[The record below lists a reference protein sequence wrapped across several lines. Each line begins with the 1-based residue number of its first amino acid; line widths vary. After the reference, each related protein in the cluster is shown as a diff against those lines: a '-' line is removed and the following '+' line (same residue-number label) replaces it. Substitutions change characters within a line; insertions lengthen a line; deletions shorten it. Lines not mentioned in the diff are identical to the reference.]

1 MKLSIKK
8 SCSVILSVF
17 MLLSCFTIQGFAAS
31 SQVNDKDKA
40 DAVISIGSATLSN
53 TSDEV
58 RLPVTLSLKNN
69 AKVDALGLAFDY
81 DSENLE
87 LEEIDNA
94 IDMSALIA
102 PLLNSGTPNGNEITW
117 AGADKNVL
125 SNDLIT
131 KQKTDIMF
139 WLKFKAKNGYINGS
153 YNISASILDDQEGN
167 FAYLTKGVP
176 VYFANGSVKLTGGAD
191 KLTRANTT
199 ISGIE
204 TSYEWTGSA
213 IEPKPVVSY
222 NGKTLTEDT
231 DYTVSYESNTN
242 IGTATLTVTGEGS
255 YLGSVET
262 TFEITKKAAK
272 ITVSTTSY
280 TKKYGDEAFPLGAS
294 VNSGATLSYVSD
306 RPEVASVDTSGNV
319 AINGEGTAIITVS
332 AEATD
337 TYQKPENVEV
347 KVIVSKAD
355 QKITGINDLNLT
367 YGDDSVDLKPVLNPP
382 TDAKVTYRSSK
393 PQVVGVDDSGKV
405 SVNVVG
411 VATITVTASEVT
423 GKYNSATKEIKVTVA
438 PKELIVTG
446 ITAES
451 KTYDTNTSAKL
462 KYPPSI
468 DGVKAGDTVEV
479 TAKGT
484 FADANA
490 GEGKI
495 VNITDIKLGGDSA
508 ANYVLAKSGN
518 QTTTTADITKAAYT
532 GSVSAKATV
541 PANKAMT
548 GRTVDISAFDL
559 TEGFVDARIANVT
572 VTSNEDGLIVGEPSV
587 SSSGTVL
594 TYDTAAVAK
603 DKTAK
608 ITVAILSRNYTDVLT
623 TITITSKDVI
633 VDWDSYFT
641 KKDSVVYG
649 TKKSE
654 MFSKSITAGTA
665 AADGKALTG
674 IFEIVGASEI
684 PAVSEDN
691 TVTVKFTV
699 TSDGDYNG
707 VVLTNPY
714 KIPVTKKEIGLTW
727 SNDKNLVYDG
737 KAKNVT
743 ASATGLVGD
752 DEAAVTV
759 TDGNATNAGKYTATA
774 TALTG
779 SAAGNY
785 QLPASFTHEYT
796 IEKAD
801 YTVELSA
808 ASVYVK
814 VGTESVSFLPTAS
827 AKGVGDEQPAGT
839 LKFYSDSARNNELT
853 AAAVKALNIGDH
865 TVYWSFKTSDA
876 NYVDTAKTGKIK
888 LTVTDGDPQN
898 IAISGLDGKT
908 YGDALFN
915 AIAAVTTTDGAE
927 AKDHGAITWSSS
939 NTKVAEIDPATGAV
953 TINGAGE
960 TTITAKAAKV
970 AGKYAAGER
979 SATLTVAKK
988 TLTIESIT
996 AANKTYD
1003 GKKDATLTVN
1013 VSGAVAGDK
1022 VTATA
1027 TGEFAD
1033 AAVGTNKAVTV
1044 KSIELDEASS
1054 ANYTTPEKLPEVK
1067 ASITKIASKDV
1078 KLEYPDL
1085 NQKTGSITKP
1095 TVKLTPEDSSAEV
1108 KIFIKK
1114 TVKDETTG
1122 DEKTVTEEWNDKTAP
1137 TAAGT
1142 YIVYAEI
1149 TSRNI
1154 DGTITTPDQKLTIT
1168 QRSSGGGGGAAVTT
1182 YKVTLDKAMNG
1193 TVKASASSV
1202 EKGKTVTITATPA
1215 EGYETA
1221 SVKVTDASGKNVDV
1235 TKNSDGTYKFTMP
1248 DGNVTVKAEF
1258 AKKAENDTVCAD
1270 MKDIDQSKWYH
1281 EAVHYVGE
1289 KGIMNGYNKNEFGP
1303 NDTLSRAMLAQILY
1317 NNAGKPTAAKNTSC
1331 SDIKPGD
1338 WFASAVNWASENN
1351 IVTGFTD
1358 GTFKPGANITR
1369 EQLAVMLYRYA
1380 GQPATTGSLA
1390 SFTDA
1395 ASVSGYAQ
1403 QAMQWATAN
1412 GIITGNGSATTL
1424 DPQGN
1429 ATRAQAAAM
1438 IMRYLEKK

>member
-1 MKLSIKK
+1 
-8 SCSVILSVF
+8 

-58 RLPVTLSLKNN
+58 RLPVRLSLKGD
-69 AKVDALGLAFDY
+69 AKVDAVGLSFDY
-81 DSENLE
+81 DSESLE

-94 IDMSALIA
+94 LDMSAFIA
-102 PLLNSGTPNGNEITW
+102 PLLGSGTSNGNEITW

-125 SNDLIT
+125 SNDLII

-153 YNISASILDDQEGN
+153 YNISARILDDQEGN

-191 KLTRANTT
+191 KLTGANTT

-204 TSYEWTGSA
+204 PSYEWTGSQLK
-213 IEPKPVVSY
+213 PKPIVSY

-242 IGTATLTVTGEGS
+242 IGTATVTVKGKGS
-255 YLGSVET
+255 YLGSVEKK
-262 TFEITKKAAK
+262 FNITKKAAQ
-272 ITVSTTSY
+272 INVTSTSY
-280 TKKYGDEAFPLGAS
+280 KKRYGEAAFTLGAS
-294 VNSGATLSYVSD
+294 VTSAADGAKLSYKLSNANV
-306 RPEVASVDTSGNV
+306 VSVDN
-319 AINGEGTAIITVS
+319 NGRVTIIGAGTATITVS
-332 AEATD
+332 ADET
-337 TYQKPENVEV
+337 TNYEKPEDKTITINV
-347 KVIVSKAD
+347 SRAD
-355 QKITGINDLNLT
+355 QTITGPNNLNLT
-367 YGDDSVDLKPVLNPP
+367 YGDESFDIGVGLDPAETGATLSYTSSNSSV
-382 TDAKVTYRSSK
+382 
-393 PQVVGVDDSGKV
+393 
-405 SVNVVG
+405 VNVESNGNVIING
-411 VATITVTASEVT
+411 AGSATITVTASEVS
-423 GKYNSATKEIKVTVA
+423 GKYNSATKNISVNVA
-438 PKELIVTG
+438 KKELKISG
-446 ITAES
+446 ITAKV
-451 KTYDTNTSAKL
+451 KTYDGTTSAEL
-462 KYPPSI
+462 VYPTSI
-468 DGVKAGDTVEV
+468 DGVKASDTVTV
-479 TAKGT
+479 TAKGAFT
-484 FADANA
+484 DANA
-490 GEGKI
+490 GTNKI
-495 VNITDIKLGGDSA
+495 VNITDIKLDSVSDKNYKIA
-508 ANYVLAKSGN
+508 ASGN
-518 QTTTTADITKAAYT
+518 QTTTTADIDKAEYKET
-532 GSVSAKATV
+532 VSADVTV
-541 PANKAMT
+541 PADKAMT
-548 GRTVDISAFDL
+548 GRTFDISAFPFPA
-559 TEGFVDARIANVT
+559 GFVDAEIESVTVYSNNDNLISGIPT
-572 VTSNEDGLIVGEPSV
+572 VTSTGK
-587 SSSGTVL
+587 TV
-594 TYDTAAVAK
+594 TYNTAKVAK
-603 DKTAK
+603 DKTAELTVTIK
-608 ITVAILSRNYTDVLT
+608 SKNYENITAKVTL
-623 TITITSKDVI
+623 TSKDVTI
-633 VDWDSYFT
+633 DWSEYFAA
-641 KKDSVVYG
+641 KDSVVYG
-649 TKKSE
+649 TARSD
-654 MFSKSITAGTA
+654 MFSKSNTAGTA
-665 AADGKALTG
+665 AADGKALDG
-674 IFEIVGASEI
+674 KFEIVEASEI

-707 VVLTNPY
+707 VVLTNTY
-714 KIPVTKKEIGLTW
+714 TIHVTKKEIGLSW
-727 SNDKNLVYDG
+727 NNDKNLVYDG
-737 KAKNVT
+737 NAKDVK
-743 ASATGLVGD
+743 ASATGLVGND
-752 DEAAVTV
+752 KAAVTV
-759 TDGNATNAGKYTATA
+759 TGGDATNAGKYTAEA

-785 QLPASFTHEYT
+785 KLPASVTHEYT
-796 IEKAD
+796 IEKTD
-801 YTVELSA
+801 YTVALSA

-827 AKGVGDEQPAGT
+827 AKGVGDEKPEGA

-853 AAAVKALNIGDH
+853 AADVKALNIGDH
-865 TVYWSFKTSDA
+865 TVYWSFKTSNA
-876 NYVDTAKTGKIK
+876 NYVYTAKTGKIK

-908 YGDALFN
+908 YGGALFY

-988 TLTIESIT
+988 TLKIDSIT
-996 AANKTYD
+996 AADKIYD
-1003 GKKDATLTVN
+1003 GKKDATLTVK
-1013 VSGAVAGDK
+1013 VSGAVEGNK

-1044 KSIELDEASS
+1044 KSIKLDEASS

-1095 TVKLTPEDSSAEV
+1095 TVKMTPEDSSAKV

-1122 DEKTVTEEWNDKTAP
+1122 EERTVTEEWTDKTAP

-1142 YIVYAEI
+1142 YTVYAEI
-1149 TSRNI
+1149 TSSNI
-1154 DGTITTPDQKLTIT
+1154 DGKITTPDQKLTIT
-1168 QRSSGGGGGAAVTT
+1168 QRSSGGGGGGAAVTT
-1182 YKVTLDKAMNG
+1182 YKVTLDKATNG

-1221 SVKVTDASGKNVDV
+1221 SVKVTDASGKSVDV

-1281 EAVHYVGE
+1281 EAVHYVVE

-1317 NNAGKPTAAKNTSC
+1317 NNAGKPAASKNTSC

-1390 SFTDA
+1390 NFTDA
-1395 ASVSGYAQ
+1395 ASVSSYAQ

>member
-1 MKLSIKK
+1 MKIKK
-8 SCSVILSVF
+8 SISIILSAL
-17 MLLSCFTIQGFAAS
+17 M
-31 SQVNDKDKA
+31 
-40 DAVISIGSATLSN
+40 VISMLICPVYADGSATMTLTGGNLQKGSTISVPVVVSGTDKGI
-53 TSDEV
+53 TSF
-58 RLPVTLSLKNN
+58 N
-69 AKVDALGLAFDY
+69 FDVVY
-81 DSENLE
+81 DTDNLE
-87 LEEIDNA
+87 LTDAVAKSPDFMGVPYQKGTDHVTAMSITPYTGNEA
-94 IDMSALIA
+94 ICTLVFKTKENVINGKYDVSLKLGRDDDSLIA
-102 PLLNSGTPNGNEITW
+102 YNNE
-117 AGADKNVL
+117 
-125 SNDLIT
+125 LIT
-131 KQKTDIMF
+131 DVKVT
-139 WLKFKAKNGYINGS
+139 
-153 YNISASILDDQEGN
+153 SATI
-167 FAYLTKGVP
+167 TV
-176 VYFANGSVKLTGGAD
+176 TGGAD
-191 KLTRANTT
+191 KLTDKNTK

-204 TSYEWTGSA
+204 PSYEWTGSP
-213 IEPKPVVSY
+213 IDPVPTVSY

-231 DYTVSYESNTN
+231 DYTVSRTNNTN
-242 IGTATLTVTGEGS
+242 IGTATVTITGTGS
-255 YLGSVET
+255 YTGSVKK
-262 TFEITKKAAK
+262 TFEITKKAAE
-272 ITVSTTSY
+272 ITVPTTS
-280 TKKYGDEAFPLGAS
+280 TKKYGDKAFSLGAS

-347 KVIVSKAD
+347 KVTVSKAN
-355 QKITGINDLNLT
+355 QTITGPDNITKTYADADFDLEAGINPATGATLS
-367 YGDDSVDLKPVLNPP
+367 YASSDDKVVSVDK
-382 TDAKVTYRSSK
+382 A
-393 PQVVGVDDSGKV
+393 SGKV
-405 SVNVVG
+405 SVKGAGN
-411 VATITVTASEVT
+411 ATITVTASEIA
-423 GKYNSATKEIKVTVA
+423 GKYNTAEKRIPVTVKA
-438 PKELIVTG
+438 KELTVTG

-462 KYPPSI
+462 KYPPYI
-468 DGVKAGDTVEV
+468 DGVKAGDEVTV

-490 GEGKI
+490 GTGKT
-495 VNITDIKLGGDSA
+495 VNITDIKLGGASA

-518 QTTTTADITKAAYT
+518 QTTATANITKAAYT

-559 TEGFVDARIANVT
+559 PEGSVDARIANVI
-572 VTSNEDGLIVGEPSV
+572 VTSDDYGLIVGKPTV

-603 DKTAK
+603 DKTAEL
-608 ITVAILSRNYTDVLT
+608 TVTIESRNYEN
-623 TITITSKDVI
+623 ITAKVTLTSKDVTI
-633 VDWDSYFT
+633 DWSKYFT
-641 KKDSVVYG
+641 AKDSVVYG
-649 TKKSE
+649 TARSG
-654 MFSKSITAGTA
+654 MFSKSATAGTA
-665 AADGKALTG
+665 ADTEGKALSGT
-674 IFEIVGASEI
+674 FSIVGASEK
-684 PAVSEDN
+684 PAASVSN
-691 TVTVKFTV
+691 KVTVKFIV
-699 TSDGDYNG
+699 TAAGDYKG
-707 VVLTNPY
+707 VELTNTY
-714 KIPVTKKEIGLTW
+714 TVPVTQKEIALTW
-727 SNDKNLVYDG
+727 NGYRNLVYDG
-737 KAKNVT
+737 NAKKV
-743 ASATGLVGD
+743 SATATGIIGFDTVNI
-752 DEAAVTV
+752 TV
-759 TDGNATNAGKYTATA
+759 TGGNEKNAGKYTAKA
-774 TALTG
+774 VAIAG
-779 SAAGNY
+779 SAADNY
-785 QLPASFTHEYT
+785 KLPATVTKEYT

-801 YTVELSA
+801 YKVTLSA
-808 ASVYVK
+808 ESVSVK
-814 VGTESVSFLPTAS
+814 EGTENVSFLPKAATV
-827 AKGVGDEQPAGT
+827 GVANEKPEGT
-839 LKFYSDSARNNELT
+839 LNFYSDSNRSRELT
-853 AAAVKALNIGDH
+853 AGAVKALKVGNHNI
-865 TVYWSFKTSDA
+865 YWSFKTSDA
-876 NYVDTAKTGKIK
+876 NYKEDAKTGVIV
-888 LTVTDGDPQN
+888 LTITDGDPQN
-898 IAISGLDGKT
+898 IAISGLDGRT
-908 YGDALFN
+908 YGDTVFTAT
-915 AIAAVTTTDGAE
+915 AKVTTTEG
-927 AKDHGAITWSSS
+927 KDAAGHGEITWSSS
-939 NTKVAEIDPATGAV
+939 NTKVAEINAATGDV
-953 TINGAGE
+953 TIKGAGE

-996 AANKTYD
+996 AADKTYD

-1013 VSGAVAGDK
+1013 VSGAVAGDT

-1033 AAVGTNKAVTV
+1033 AKVGTDKAVTV
-1044 KSIELDEASS
+1044 KSIKLEGASS

-1067 ASITKIASKDV
+1067 ASITKIESKDV

-1085 NQKTGSITKP
+1085 NQNTGSITKP

-1122 DEKTVTEEWNDKTAP
+1122 EEKTVTEEWTDKTAP

-1142 YIVYAEI
+1142 YTVYAEI
-1149 TSRNI
+1149 TSNNI
-1154 DGTITTPDQKLTIT
+1154 KGKITTPDQKLTIT
-1168 QRSSGGGGGAAVTT
+1168 QRSSGGGGGGAAVTT
-1182 YKVTLDKAMNG
+1182 YKVTLDKATNG
-1193 TVKASASSV
+1193 TVKANASSV

-1221 SVKVTDASGKNVDV
+1221 SVKVTDASGKSVDV

-1258 AKKAENDTVCAD
+1258 AKKAENDTVCTD

-1281 EAVHYVGE
+1281 EAVHYVVE

-1390 SFTDA
+1390 NFTDA

>member
-1 MKLSIKK
+1 MKIKK
-8 SCSVILSVF
+8 SISIILSALMVIS
-17 MLLSCFTIQGFAAS
+17 MLICPVYADSSAAITLIGGNLQKGS
-31 SQVNDKDKA
+31 KISVPIVVSGTNKGITSFNFDIVYDTDNLELT
-40 DAVISIGSATLSN
+40 DAVIKSPDFMGFPYQKGTDYVTAMAPTPYTSSEAICTLVFETKEN
-53 TSDEV
+53 V
-58 RLPVTLSLKNN
+58 INGKYNVSLK
-69 AKVDALGLAFDY
+69 LGSND
-81 DSENLE
+81 DS
-87 LEEIDNA
+87 
-94 IDMSALIA
+94 LIA
-102 PLLNSGTPNGNEITW
+102 Y
-117 AGADKNVL
+117 
-125 SNDLIT
+125 NDELIT
-131 KQKTDIMF
+131 D
-139 WLKFKAKNGYINGS
+139 
-153 YNISASILDDQEGN
+153 
-167 FAYLTKGVP
+167 
-176 VYFANGSVKLTGGAD
+176 VKVTPATITVTGGSD
-191 KLTRANTT
+191 KLTSVNTI
-199 ISGIE
+199 ISGVE
-204 TSYEWTGSA
+204 QSYEWTGSP
-213 IEPKPVVSY
+213 IEPKPIVSY
-222 NGKTLTEDT
+222 NNKTLTKDT
-231 DYTVSYESNTN
+231 DYTVSYESNIN
-242 IGTATLTVTGEGS
+242 IGIATLTVKGKGS
-255 YLGSVET
+255 YTGSVKK
-262 TFEITKKAAK
+262 TFKITKKAAD
-272 ITVSTTSY
+272 ITVPTTSY
-280 TKKYGDEAFPLGAS
+280 TMKYGDKAFSLGAK
-294 VNSGATLSYVSD
+294 VNSGVALSYTSD
-306 RPEVASVDTSGNV
+306 NSDVASVDKTGIV
-319 AINGEGTAIITVS
+319 TINSAGTANITVS
-332 AEATD
+332 APETEN
-337 TYQKPENVEV
+337 YQKP
-347 KVIVSKAD
+347 
-355 QKITGINDLNLT
+355 
-367 YGDDSVDLKPVLNPP
+367 VDK
-382 TDAKVTYRSSK
+382 K
-393 PQVVGVDDSGKV
+393 
-405 SVNVVG
+405 
-411 VATITVTASEVT
+411 ITVT
-423 GKYNSATKEIKVTVA
+423 
-438 PKELIVTG
+438 
-446 ITAES
+446 
-451 KTYDTNTSAKL
+451 
-462 KYPPSI
+462 
-468 DGVKAGDTVEV
+468 
-479 TAKGT
+479 
-484 FADANA
+484 
-490 GEGKI
+490 
-495 VNITDIKLGGDSA
+495 
-508 ANYVLAKSGN
+508 
-518 QTTTTADITKAAYT
+518 
-532 GSVSAKATV
+532 VS
-541 PANKAMT
+541 
-548 GRTVDISAFDL
+548 
-559 TEGFVDARIANVT
+559 
-572 VTSNEDGLIVGEPSV
+572 
-587 SSSGTVL
+587 
-594 TYDTAAVAK
+594 
-603 DKTAK
+603 
-608 ITVAILSRNYTDVLT
+608 
-623 TITITSKDVI
+623 
-633 VDWDSYFT
+633 
-641 KKDSVVYG
+641 
-649 TKKSE
+649 
-654 MFSKSITAGTA
+654 
-665 AADGKALTG
+665 
-674 IFEIVGASEI
+674 
-684 PAVSEDN
+684 
-691 TVTVKFTV
+691 
-699 TSDGDYNG
+699 
-707 VVLTNPY
+707 
-714 KIPVTKKEIGLTW
+714 
-727 SNDKNLVYDG
+727 
-737 KAKNVT
+737 
-743 ASATGLVGD
+743 
-752 DEAAVTV
+752 
-759 TDGNATNAGKYTATA
+759 
-774 TALTG
+774 
-779 SAAGNY
+779 
-785 QLPASFTHEYT
+785 
-796 IEKAD
+796 KAD
-801 YTVELSA
+801 YTVTLSA

-853 AAAVKALNIGDH
+853 AADVKALNIGDH

-915 AIAAVTTTDGAE
+915 AIPAVTTTDGAE

-939 NTKVAEIDPATGAV
+939 NTNVAEIDPTTGAV

-1003 GKKDATLTVN
+1003 GKKDATLTVKK
-1013 VSGAVAGDK
+1013 VSGAVAGDT

-1044 KSIELDEASS
+1044 KSIKLDEASS
-1054 ANYTTPEKLPEVK
+1054 ANYTTSEELPAVK

-1078 KLEYPDL
+1078 KLEYPDF

-1095 TVKLTPEDSSAEV
+1095 TVKLTPEDSSAKV

-1122 DEKTVTEEWNDKTAP
+1122 GEKTVTEEWTDKTAP

-1149 TSRNI
+1149 TSPNI
-1154 DGTITTPDQKLTIT
+1154 DGKIITPDQKLTIT

-1281 EAVHYVGE
+1281 EAVHYVVE

-1317 NNAGKPTAAKNTSC
+1317 NNAGKPAASKNTSC

-1390 SFTDA
+1390 NFTDA

-1403 QAMQWATAN
+1403 QAMQWATAA
-1412 GIITGNGSATTL
+1412 GIITGNGNTATL

-1438 IMRYLEKK
+1438 IMRYMEKK

>member
-1 MKLSIKK
+1 MKAYIRKGLSIL
-8 SCSVILSVF
+8 LSVL
-17 MLLSCFTIQGFAAS
+17 MIAVCIPTMAYAADSSISAGNVDIDLKASTDVTVPFTISGNTGVGGVSMMAPIPDGWSIKGIKNRNGSERSIYYIKVDDEWELIATPV
-31 SQVNDKDKA
+31 VNPA
-40 DAVISIGSATLSN
+40 DGSFVVSTTESNLTTDGVLFWVTYSVPSTEINGQHELTPVVKYINTVEN
-53 TSDEV
+53 TSV
-58 RLPVTLSLKNN
+58 N
-69 AKVDALGLAFDY
+69 
-81 DSENLE
+81 
-87 LEEIDNA
+87 
-94 IDMSALIA
+94 IA
-102 PLLNSGTPNGNEITW
+102 GSFKINSGTVT
-117 AGADKNVL
+117 V
-125 SNDLIT
+125 
-131 KQKTDIMF
+131 
-139 WLKFKAKNGYINGS
+139 
-153 YNISASILDDQEGN
+153 
-167 FAYLTKGVP
+167 
-176 VYFANGSVKLTGGAD
+176 TGGTD
-191 KLTRANTT
+191 KLTKANTT

-204 TSYEWTGSA
+204 TSYEYTGSE
-213 IEPKPVVSY
+213 IKPKLTVSY
-222 NGKTLTEDT
+222 NNRTLTEGT
-231 DYTVSYESNTN
+231 DYTVLYEDNTN
-242 IGTATLTVTGEGS
+242 IGTATVTVTGIGS
-255 YLGSVET
+255 YKGSFKR

-272 ITVSTTSY
+272 INIQTTSY
-280 TKKYGDEAFPLGAS
+280 TKKYGDEAFSLGAS
-294 VNSGATLSYVSD
+294 VNSGAELSYASN

-347 KVIVSKAD
+347 KVTVSKAN
-355 QKITGINDLNLT
+355 QTITGPDNITKTYADADFDLEAGINPATGATLS
-367 YGDDSVDLKPVLNPP
+367 YASSDDKVVSVDP
-382 TDAKVTYRSSK
+382 A
-393 PQVVGVDDSGKV
+393 SGKV
-405 SVNVVG
+405 SVKGAGN
-411 VATITVTASEVT
+411 ATITVTASEVT

-438 PKELIVTG
+438 PKELTVTG
-446 ITAES
+446 ITANS
-451 KTYDTNTSAKL
+451 KSYDGDTSAEL
-462 KYPPSI
+462 ECPTSI
-468 DGVKAGDTVEV
+468 DGVKAGDTVKV

-490 GEGKI
+490 GTGKT
-495 VNITDIKLGGDSA
+495 VNITDINLTGASA

-518 QTTTTADITKAAYT
+518 QTTATADIDKAAYT

-559 TEGFVDARIANVT
+559 PEGFVNARIANVT
-572 VTSNEDGLIVGEPSV
+572 VTSNEDGLIVGKPTV

-608 ITVAILSRNYTDVLT
+608 ITVAILSTNYMDVLT

-641 KKDSVVYG
+641 KKDGVVYG
-649 TKKSE
+649 TTKSE
-654 MFSKSITAGTA
+654 MFSESATAGTA
-665 AADGKALTG
+665 AADGKALAGT
-674 IFEIVGASEI
+674 FEIVGASEI
-684 PAVSEDN
+684 PAVSAEN

-707 VVLTNPY
+707 VVLTNTY
-714 KIPVTKKEIGLTW
+714 KVPVTAKEIGLTW
-727 SNDKNLVYDG
+727 SNDKNLVYNG
-737 KAKNVT
+737 TAQNVKAT
-743 ASATGLVGD
+743 AIDLVGSD
-752 DEAAVTV
+752 AVNVTV
-759 TDGNATNAGKYTATA
+759 TGGNAKDAGKYTAIA

-785 QLPASFTHEYT
+785 RLPASVAHEYT

-801 YTVELSA
+801 YTVALSA
-808 ASVYVK
+808 ERVYVK

-827 AKGVGDEQPAGT
+827 ANGVGDEQPEGA
-839 LKFYSDSARNNELT
+839 LNFYSDSARNNKLT

-865 TVYWSFKTSDA
+865 TVYWSFNTSGA
-876 NYVDTAKTGKIK
+876 NYVNTVKTGKIK

-908 YGDALFN
+908 YGDAAFY
-915 AIAAVTTTDGAE
+915 AVAEVTTTDGKDA
-927 AKDHGAITWSSS
+927 ADHGVITWSSS

-1003 GKKDATLTVN
+1003 GKKDATLTVK
-1013 VSGAVAGDK
+1013 VSGAVEDDK

-1044 KSIELDEASS
+1044 KSIKLDEASS
-1054 ANYTTPEKLPEVK
+1054 ANYTTPENLHVVK

-1095 TVKLTPEDSSAEV
+1095 TVKMTPEDSSAKV

-1122 DEKTVTEEWNDKTAP
+1122 GEKTVTEEWTDKTAP

-1149 TSRNI
+1149 TSPNI
-1154 DGTITTPDQKLTIT
+1154 DGKITTLDQKLTIT

-1281 EAVHYVGE
+1281 EAVHYVVE

-1317 NNAGKPTAAKNTSC
+1317 NNAGKPAASNATSC

-1338 WFASAVNWASENN
+1338 WFASAVNWASANN

-1358 GTFKPGANITR
+1358 GTFKPNANITR

-1390 SFTDA
+1390 NFTDA
-1395 ASVSGYAQ
+1395 GSVSAYAQ

-1412 GIITGNGSATTL
+1412 GIITGNGSAAVL

>member
-1 MKLSIKK
+1 MKRSIKK

-17 MLLSCFTIQGFAAS
+17 MLLSCFTMQGFAAS
-31 SQVNDKDKA
+31 SQVTDEDKA
-40 DAVISIGSATLSN
+40 DAVISIGSGTLSN

-58 RLPVTLSLKNN
+58 RLPVTLSLKDGI
-69 AKVDALGLAFDY
+69 KVDAVGLKFDC

-87 LEEIDNA
+87 LSIDKSRQKSPSITPLLFSGTVKNNA
-94 IDMSALIA
+94 ISY
-102 PLLNSGTPNGNEITW
+102 
-117 AGADKNVL
+117 AGAEDQVL
-125 SNDLIT
+125 SQDMINDYE
-131 KQKTDIMF
+131 TDIMF
-139 WLKFKAKNGYINGS
+139 WLKIKAKDGYLNGS
-153 YNISASILDDQEGN
+153 YDISGSVLNDQEGN

-191 KLTRANTT
+191 KLTEANTT

-204 TSYEWTGSA
+204 PSYKWTGSA
-213 IEPKPVVSY
+213 IEPKPTVSY
-222 NGKTLTEDT
+222 NNKTLTEGT
-231 DYTVSYESNTN
+231 DYTVSYVNNTN
-242 IGTATLTVTGEGS
+242 IGKATLTVKGEGS
-255 YLGSVET
+255 YQGQVT
-262 TFEITKKAAK
+262 ANFEITKKAAE
-272 ITVSTTSY
+272 ITVTATSY
-280 TKKYGDEAFPLGAS
+280 TKRYGEDAFSLGAA
-294 VNSGATLSYVSD
+294 VNSGAALSYVSD
-306 RPEVASVDTSGNV
+306 RPEIASVDASGNV
-319 AINGEGTAIITVS
+319 TIVS
-332 AEATD
+332 AGKATITISAPD
-337 TYQKPENVEV
+337 TENYQKPADKKITVNVN
-347 KVIVSKAD
+347 KAD
-355 QKITGINDLNLT
+355 QTVTGPDNITKTYADADFDLGAGIDPATGAVLSYT
-367 YGDDSVDLKPVLNPP
+367 SSDDKVVSVDA
-382 TDAKVTYRSSK
+382 T
-393 PQVVGVDDSGKV
+393 GKV
-405 SVNVVG
+405 SVKG
-411 VATITVTASEVT
+411 AGKATITVTASEMA
-423 GKYNSATKEIKVTVA
+423 GQYNTAEKTIHVTVKA
-438 PKELIVTG
+438 KELTVTG
-446 ITAES
+446 ITAEP
-451 KTYDTNTSAKL
+451 KTYDGTTSAEL
-462 KYPPSI
+462 KYPTSI

-484 FADANA
+484 FEDANA
-490 GEGKI
+490 GTGKT
-495 VNITDIKLGGDSA
+495 VNITDINLTGASA
-508 ANYVLAKSGN
+508 ANYVLAKLGN
-518 QTTTTADITKAAYT
+518 QTTATANISQAAYT
-532 GSVSAKATV
+532 GSISAKATV

-559 TEGFVDARIANVT
+559 TEDFVDARIANVT
-572 VTSNEDGLIVGEPSV
+572 VTSNDDGLIVGSPTV

-608 ITVAILSRNYTDVLT
+608 ITVAILSTNYMDVLT

-654 MFSKSITAGTA
+654 MFSKPSTAGTA
-665 AADGKALTG
+665 AADGKALDG

-707 VVLTNPY
+707 VVLTNTY
-714 KIPVTKKEIGLTW
+714 TIPVTQKEIGLTW
-727 SNDKNLVYDG
+727 NNDKNLVYDG

-743 ASATGLVGD
+743 ASATGLFGND
-752 DEAAVTV
+752 KAAVTV
-759 TDGNATNAGKYTATA
+759 TGGDKKDAGEYTATA

-785 QLPASFTHEYT
+785 KLPDSATHEYT

-801 YTVELSA
+801 YTVALSA
-808 ASVYVK
+808 ERVYVK

-827 AKGVGDEQPAGT
+827 TKGAAGEQPAGT
-839 LKFYSDSARNNELT
+839 LKFYSDSACNNELT
-853 AAAVKALNIGDH
+853 AADVKALNIGDY

-876 NYVDTAKTGKIK
+876 NYVNTAKTGKIN

-898 IAISGLDGKT
+898 ITISGLDGKT
-908 YGDALFN
+908 YGDAVFN

-927 AKDHGAITWSSS
+927 AEGHGAITWSSS
-939 NTKVAEIDPATGAV
+939 NTKVAEIDADKGAV
-953 TINGAGE
+953 TIKGAGE

-970 AGKYAAGER
+970 AGKYAAGEK

-988 TLTIESIT
+988 TLTIDSIT
-996 AANKTYD
+996 AADKTYD
-1003 GKKDATLTVN
+1003 GKKDATLTVK
-1013 VSGAVAGDK
+1013 VSGAVAGDT

-1033 AAVGTNKAVTV
+1033 AVVGTNKAVTV
-1044 KSIELDEASS
+1044 KSIKLDEASS
-1054 ANYTTPEKLPEVK
+1054 ANYTTPEELPAVK
-1067 ASITKIASKDV
+1067 ASITKIASEDV

-1122 DEKTVTEEWNDKTAP
+1122 EEKTVTEEWTDKTAP

-1142 YIVYAEI
+1142 YTVYAEI
-1149 TSRNI
+1149 TSNNI
-1154 DGTITTPDQKLTIT
+1154 EGKITTPDQKLTIT
-1168 QRSSGGGGGAAVTT
+1168 QRSSGGGGAAVTT
-1182 YKVTLDKAMNG
+1182 YKVTLDKATNG

-1221 SVKVTDASGKNVDV
+1221 SVKVTDASGKSVDV

-1248 DGNVTVKAEF
+1248 GSNVTIKAEF
-1258 AKKAENDTVCAD
+1258 AKKAESDTVCKD

-1281 EAVHYVGE
+1281 EAVHYVVE

-1317 NNAGKPTAAKNTSC
+1317 NNAGKPAASNATSC

-1338 WFASAVNWASENN
+1338 WFASAVNWASANN

-1358 GTFKPGANITR
+1358 GTFKPNANITR

-1390 SFTDA
+1390 NFTDA
-1395 ASVSGYAQ
+1395 GSVSAYAQ

-1412 GIITGNGSATTL
+1412 GIITGNGSAAVL

>member
-1 MKLSIKK
+1 
-8 SCSVILSVF
+8 
-17 MLLSCFTIQGFAAS
+17 MLLSCFTMQGFAAS
-31 SQVNDKDKA
+31 SQVTDKDKA
-40 DAVISIGSATLSN
+40 EAVVNIGDATLSN

-69 AKVDALGLAFDY
+69 AKVDAVGLMFNY

-87 LEEIDNA
+87 LQIDKA
-94 IDMSALIA
+94 RQKSPSVT
-102 PLLNSGTPNGNEITW
+102 PLLFSATVKGNSISY
-117 AGADKNVL
+117 AGAEDQVL
-125 SNDLIT
+125 SNDMINDYET
-131 KQKTDIMF
+131 NIMF
-139 WLKFKAKNGYINGS
+139 WLKIKAKEGYINGS
-153 YNISASILDDQEGN
+153 YDISVSVLNDQEGN

-176 VYFANGSVKLTGGAD
+176 VYFDNGTVQLTGGSD
-191 KLTRANTT
+191 KLTSANTAIT
-199 ISGIE
+199 GINA
-204 TSYEWTGSA
+204 SYEYTASE
-213 IEPKPVVSY
+213 ITPNPTVVY
-222 NGKTLTEDT
+222 NGKILKRGT
-231 DYTVSYESNTN
+231 DYDVEYSDNIT
-242 IGTATLTVTGEGS
+242 IGTAKVKVIGKGS

-262 TFEITKKAAK
+262 TFEITKKAVE
-272 ITVSTTSY
+272 ITVLTTSY
-280 TKKYGDEAFPLGAS
+280 TKKYGEDAFSLGAA
-294 VNSGATLSYVSD
+294 VDSGATLSYVSD
-306 RPEVASVDTSGNV
+306 KPGVASVDASGTV
-319 AINGEGTAIITVS
+319 TVVSAGTATLTVS
-332 AEATD
+332 APETAN
-337 TYQKPENVEV
+337 YQKPADKKITV
-347 KVIVSKAD
+347 KVSKAD
-355 QKITGINDLNLT
+355 QTITGRDNLNLT
-367 YGDDSVDLKPVLNPP
+367 YGDDNFDLG
-382 TDAKVTYRSSK
+382 
-393 PQVVGVDDSGKV
+393 VGVDPANTGASLSYNSSNSSVVNVENNGKV
-405 SVNVVG
+405 VIKGAGSAV
-411 VATITVTASEVT
+411 ITVTASEVPS
-423 GKYNSATKEIKVTVA
+423 KYNSATKKISVNVA
-438 PKELIVTG
+438 KKELKVSG
-446 ITAES
+446 ITAQS
-451 KTYDTNTSAKL
+451 KTYNSSTSAEL
-462 KYPPSI
+462 IYPTSI
-468 DGVKAGDTVEV
+468 NGVKAGDTVTV

-484 FADANA
+484 FTDANV
-490 GEGKI
+490 GLGKT
-495 VNITDIKLGGDSA
+495 VNITDIKLGGASA
-508 ANYVLAKSGN
+508 VNYVLAKSGN
-518 QTTTTADITKAAYT
+518 QTTATADINKAKYTKPVLA
-532 GSVSAKATV
+532 SATV

-548 GRTVDISAFDL
+548 GRMFDISAFAL
-559 TEGFVDARIANVT
+559 PAGFVDAKITGVTVSSNKDDLILGRPT
-572 VTSNEDGLIVGEPSV
+572 VTSAGK
-587 SSSGTVL
+587 TV
-594 TYDTAAVAK
+594 TYNTAKVAK
-603 DKTAK
+603 DKAAEL
-608 ITVAILSRNYTDVLT
+608 TVTIESRNYEN
-623 TITITSKDVI
+623 ITAKVTLISKDVTI
-633 VDWDSYFT
+633 DWSKYFT
-641 KKDSVVYG
+641 AKDSVVYG
-649 TKKSE
+649 TARSE
-654 MFSKSITAGTA
+654 MFSKSSTAGTA
-665 AADGKALTG
+665 AADGKALDG
-674 IFEIVGASEI
+674 KFEIVGASEI

-707 VVLTNPY
+707 VVLTNTY
-714 KIPVTKKEIGLTW
+714 TIPVTQKAIGLTW
-727 SNDKNLVYDG
+727 SNDKGLVYDG

-743 ASATGLVGD
+743 ASATGLVGND
-752 DEAAVTV
+752 KAAVTV
-759 TDGNATNAGKYTATA
+759 TGGDATNAGKYTAKA

-785 QLPASFTHEYT
+785 KLPDSATHEYT

-801 YTVELSA
+801 YTVTLSA

-839 LKFYSDSARNNELT
+839 LKFYSDSDRNNELT

-876 NYVDTAKTGKIK
+876 NYVDTAKTGEIK

-898 IAISGLDGKT
+898 IAISGLYGKT
-908 YGDALFN
+908 YGDAAFN
-915 AIAAVTTTDGAE
+915 AVAKVTTTDG
-927 AKDHGAITWSSS
+927 KDAAGHGVITWSSS
-939 NTKVAEIDPATGAV
+939 NTKVAEIDPSKGAV
-953 TINGAGE
+953 TIKGAGE

-988 TLTIESIT
+988 TLTIDSIT
-996 AANKTYD
+996 AAGKTYD
-1003 GKKDATLTVN
+1003 GKKDATLTVK

-1044 KSIELDEASS
+1044 KSIKLDEASS
-1054 ANYTTPEKLPEVK
+1054 ANYTTPEKLPAVK
-1067 ASITKIASKDV
+1067 AAISKIASKDV
-1078 KLEYPDL
+1078 KAEITGLD
-1085 NQKTGSITKP
+1085 QKTGSITKP

-1122 DEKTVTEEWNDKTAP
+1122 KEKTVTEEWNDKTAP

-1142 YIVYAEI
+1142 YTVYAEI
-1149 TSRNI
+1149 TSLNI

-1168 QRSSGGGGGAAVTT
+1168 QRSSGGGGGGAAVTT
-1182 YKVTLDKAMNG
+1182 YKVTLDKVTNG
-1193 TVKASASSV
+1193 TVKASTSSV

-1221 SVKVTDASGKNVDV
+1221 SVNVTDALGKSVDV

-1281 EAVHYVGE
+1281 EAVHYVVE

-1317 NNAGKPTAAKNTSC
+1317 NNAGKPTASNATSC

-1338 WFASAVNWASENN
+1338 WFASAVNWASANN

-1358 GTFKPGANITR
+1358 GTFKPNANITR

-1390 SFTDA
+1390 NFTDA

>member
-1 MKLSIKK
+1 
-8 SCSVILSVF
+8 

-31 SQVNDKDKA
+31 SKVNDKDKA
-40 DAVISIGSATLSN
+40 DAVISIGSDTLSN

-58 RLPVTLSLKNN
+58 RLPVRLSLKGD

-94 IDMSALIA
+94 LDMSAFIA
-102 PLLNSGTPNGNEITW
+102 PLLSSGTPNGNEITW

-153 YNISASILDDQEGN
+153 YDISASILDDQEGN

-191 KLTRANTT
+191 KLTDKNTT

-204 TSYEWTGSA
+204 PSYEWTGSP
-213 IEPKPVVSY
+213 IEPVPTVSY
-222 NGKTLTEDT
+222 NGKTLAAGT
-231 DYTVSYESNTN
+231 DYTVSRANNTN
-242 IGTATLTVTGEGS
+242 IGTATVTVKGIGS
-255 YLGSVET
+255 YTGSVET
-262 TFEITKKAAK
+262 TFEITKKAAE
-272 ITVSTTSY
+272 ITVTTTSY
-280 TKKYGDEAFPLGAS
+280 TTKYGDKAFSLGAS
-294 VNSGATLSYVSD
+294 VNSGAALSYASD
-306 RPEVASVDTSGNV
+306 KPEVASVDASGTV
-319 AINGEGTAIITVS
+319 TVVSAGTATITVS
-332 AEATD
+332 APETEN
-337 TYQKPENVEV
+337 YQKPADKKITVT
-347 KVIVSKAD
+347 VSKAD
-355 QKITGINDLNLT
+355 QTVTGPDDITKTYADADFDLKAGIDPATGAELSYASL
-367 YGDDSVDLKPVLNPP
+367 DDKVVSVD
-382 TDAKVTYRSSK
+382 A
-393 PQVVGVDDSGKV
+393 SGKV
-405 SVNVVG
+405 SVKGVG
-411 VATITVTASEVT
+411 NATITVTASEIA
-423 GKYNSATKEIKVTVA
+423 GKYNTAKKKIPVTVKA
-438 PKELIVTG
+438 KELTVTG
-446 ITAES
+446 ITAKE
-451 KTYDTNTSAKL
+451 KPYDRTTSAEL
-462 KYPPSI
+462 VYPDSI
-468 DGVKAGDTVEV
+468 NGVKAGDTVTV

-490 GEGKI
+490 GTGKT
-495 VNITDIKLGGDSA
+495 VNITDIKLGGASA
-508 ANYVLAKSGN
+508 ANYVLAESGS

-559 TEGFVDARIANVT
+559 PEGFVDARIANVT
-572 VTSNEDGLIVGEPSV
+572 VTSNEDGLIVGTPTV

-608 ITVAILSRNYTDVLT
+608 ITVAILSKNYTDVLT
-623 TITITSKDVI
+623 TITITSKAVT
-633 VDWDSYFT
+633 VDWNKYFT
-641 KKDSVVYG
+641 AKDSVVYG
-649 TKKSE
+649 TAKSE
-654 MFSKSITAGTA
+654 MFSKSATAGTA
-665 AADGKALTG
+665 ADAEGKALAGT
-674 IFEIVGASEI
+674 FEIVGASEI
-684 PAVSEDN
+684 PAVSADN
-691 TVTVKFTV
+691 TVTVNFTI
-699 TSDGDYNG
+699 TADGDYKG
-707 VVLTNPY
+707 VVLTNTY
-714 KIPVTKKEIGLTW
+714 KIPVTQKEIGLTW
-727 SNDKNLVYDG
+727 SNDKGLVYDG
-737 KAKNVT
+737 KAKDVK
-743 ASATGLVGD
+743 ASATGLVGN

-759 TDGNATNAGKYTATA
+759 TGGDAKNAGKYTATA

-785 QLPASFTHEYT
+785 KLPASAAHEYT

-801 YTVELSA
+801 YTVALSA
-808 ASVYVK
+808 TSVSVK
-814 VGTESVSFLPTAS
+814 EGTESVSFLPKAA
-827 AKGVGDEQPAGT
+827 AKGVADEQPAGT
-839 LKFYSDSARNNELT
+839 LKFYSDKACNNELT
-853 AAAVKALNIGDH
+853 AAAVKALKIGDH
-865 TVYWSFKTSDA
+865 TVYWSFNTSDA
-876 NYVDTAKTGKIK
+876 NYADAAKTGEIK

-908 YGDALFN
+908 YGDAAFT
-915 AIAAVTTTDGAE
+915 AAAKVTTTDG
-927 AKDHGAITWSSS
+927 KDAAGHGAITWSSS
-939 NTKVAEIDPATGAV
+939 NTKVAEIDAATGAV
-953 TINGAGE
+953 TIKGAGE
-960 TTITAKAAKV
+960 TTITAKAARV
-970 AGKYAAGER
+970 AGVYAAGEQ

-988 TLTIESIT
+988 TLTIDSIT
-996 AANKTYD
+996 AADKTYD
-1003 GKKDATLTVN
+1003 GKKDAALTVK
-1013 VSGAVAGDK
+1013 VSGAVAGDT

-1027 TGEFAD
+1027 EGEFAD
-1033 AAVGTNKAVTV
+1033 AAVGKNKAVTV
-1044 KSIELDEASS
+1044 KSIKLDEASS
-1054 ANYTTPEKLPEVK
+1054 ANYAVPEKLPEVK
-1067 ASITKIASKDV
+1067 ASITKIAAKDV

-1114 TVKDETTG
+1114 TVKNETTG
-1122 DEKTVTEEWNDKTAP
+1122 KDETVTEEWTDKTAP

-1142 YIVYAEI
+1142 YTVYAEI
-1149 TSRNI
+1149 TSSNI
-1154 DGTITTPDQKLTIT
+1154 DGKITTPDQKLTIT
-1168 QRSSGGGGGAAVTT
+1168 QRSSGGGGGGAAVTT
-1182 YKVTLDKAMNG
+1182 YKVALDKATNG
-1193 TVKASASSV
+1193 TVKASASSA
-1202 EKGKTVTITATPA
+1202 EKGKTVTITATPVK
-1215 EGYETA
+1215 GYETA

-1248 DGNVTVKAEF
+1248 GSNVTVKAEF
-1258 AKKAENDTVCAD
+1258 AKKAENDTVCTD

-1281 EAVHYVGE
+1281 ESVHYVIE
-1289 KGIMNGYNKNEFGP
+1289 KGVMNGYSKNEFGP

-1317 NNAGKPTAAKNTSC
+1317 NNAGKPTAAKNTSY
-1331 SDIKPGD
+1331 SDVKQGD

-1390 SFTDA
+1390 NFTDA
-1395 ASVSGYAQ
+1395 ASVSEYAKT
-1403 QAMQWATAN
+1403 AMEWATAN
-1412 GIITGNGSATTL
+1412 GIITGNGSATVL
-1424 DPQGN
+1424 APQGN

>member
-1 MKLSIKK
+1 MKIKK
-8 SCSVILSVF
+8 SISIILSAL
-17 MLLSCFTIQGFAAS
+17 M
-31 SQVNDKDKA
+31 
-40 DAVISIGSATLSN
+40 VISMLICPVYADGSATMTLTGGNLQKGSTISVPVVVSGTDKGI
-53 TSDEV
+53 TSF
-58 RLPVTLSLKNN
+58 N
-69 AKVDALGLAFDY
+69 FDVVY
-81 DSENLE
+81 DTDNLE
-87 LEEIDNA
+87 LTDA
-94 IDMSALIA
+94 VAKSPDFMGVPYQKGTDHVTAMSATPYTGNEAICTLVFKTKENVINGKYDVSLKLGRDDDSLIA
-102 PLLNSGTPNGNEITW
+102 Y
-117 AGADKNVL
+117 
-125 SNDLIT
+125 NDELIT
-131 KQKTDIMF
+131 DVKVT
-139 WLKFKAKNGYINGS
+139 
-153 YNISASILDDQEGN
+153 SATI
-167 FAYLTKGVP
+167 TV
-176 VYFANGSVKLTGGAD
+176 TGGAD
-191 KLTRANTT
+191 KLTDKNTT

-204 TSYEWTGSA
+204 PSYEWTGSP
-213 IEPKPVVSY
+213 IEPVPTVSY
-222 NGKTLTEDT
+222 NGKTLAARI
-231 DYTVSYESNTN
+231 DYTVSCTNNTN
-242 IGTATLTVTGEGS
+242 IGTATVTITGTGS
-255 YLGSVET
+255 YTGSVEK
-262 TFEITKKAAK
+262 TFEITKKAAE
-272 ITVSTTSY
+272 ITVPTTSY
-280 TKKYGDEAFPLGAS
+280 TNKYGDEAFSLGAS
-294 VNSGATLSYVSD
+294 VNSGAELSYASD
-306 RPEVASVDTSGNV
+306 RPEVASVNASGIV
-319 AINGEGTAIITVS
+319 TIVSAGTATITVS
-332 AEATD
+332 APETA
-337 TYQKPENVEV
+337 TYQKPADKKITVT
-347 KVIVSKAD
+347 VSKAD
-355 QKITGINDLNLT
+355 QTVTGPDDITKTYADEDFDLEAGIDPTTGATLSYT
-367 YGDDSVDLKPVLNPP
+367 SSDDKVVSVD
-382 TDAKVTYRSSK
+382 A
-393 PQVVGVDDSGKV
+393 SGKV
-405 SVNVVG
+405 SVKG
-411 VATITVTASEVT
+411 AGKATIIVTASEIA
-423 GKYNSATKEIKVTVA
+423 GQYNTAEKTIHVTVKA
-438 PKELIVTG
+438 KELTVTG
-446 ITAES
+446 ITAEP
-451 KTYDTNTSAKL
+451 KTYDGTTSAKL
-462 KYPPSI
+462 VYPSI

-479 TAKGT
+479 TANGT
-484 FADANA
+484 FEDANA
-490 GEGKI
+490 GTGKT
-495 VNITDIKLGGDSA
+495 VNITDINLTGASA
-508 ANYVLAKSGN
+508 ANYVLAESGN
-518 QTTTTADITKAAYT
+518 QTTATANITQAAYT

-559 TEGFVDARIANVT
+559 PEDFVNARIANVT
-572 VTSNEDGLIVGEPSV
+572 VTSNDDGLIVGAPTV

-608 ITVAILSRNYTDVLT
+608 ITVAILSTNYMDVLT

-633 VDWDSYFT
+633 VDWDNYFT
-641 KKDSVVYG
+641 AKDSVVYG
-649 TKKSE
+649 TAKSE
-654 MFSKSITAGTA
+654 MFSKPSTAGTA
-665 AADGKALTG
+665 AADGKALAGT
-674 IFEIVGASEI
+674 FEIVGASEI

-707 VVLTNPY
+707 VVLTNTY
-714 KIPVTKKEIGLTW
+714 TIPVTPKEIGLSW
-727 SNDKNLVYDG
+727 NNDKNLVYDG

-743 ASATGLVGD
+743 ASATGLIGND
-752 DEAAVTV
+752 KAAVTV
-759 TDGNATNAGKYTATA
+759 TGGNAINAGTHTATA
-774 TALTG
+774 TALIG

-785 QLPASFTHEYT
+785 KLPDSATHEYT

-801 YTVELSA
+801 YTVALSA
-808 ASVYVK
+808 DSVYVK
-814 VGTESVSFLPTAS
+814 VGTENVSFLPTAS
-827 AKGVGDEQPAGT
+827 AKGVGDEQPAGM
-839 LKFYSDSARNNELT
+839 LKFYSDAARNKKLT
-853 AAAVKALNIGDH
+853 AAAVKDLNIGDH
-865 TVYWSFKTSDA
+865 TVYWSFETSNA

-939 NTKVAEIDPATGAV
+939 NTNVAEIDPAKGAV

-970 AGKYAAGER
+970 AGKYAAGEK

-1044 KSIELDEASS
+1044 KSIKLDEASS
-1054 ANYTTPEKLPEVK
+1054 ANYTTIEELPAVK
-1067 ASITKIASKDV
+1067 ASITKIASEDV

-1122 DEKTVTEEWNDKTAP
+1122 EEKTVTEEWTDKTAP

-1149 TSRNI
+1149 TSPNI
-1154 DGTITTPDQKLTIT
+1154 DGKITTPDQKLTIT
-1168 QRSSGGGGGAAVTT
+1168 QRSSGGGGGGAAVTT
-1182 YKVTLDKAMNG
+1182 YKVTLDKATNG

-1221 SVKVTDASGKNVDV
+1221 SVKVTDASGKSVDV

-1281 EAVHYVGE
+1281 EAVHYVVE

-1390 SFTDA
+1390 NFTDA